1 MNDIARTEGAKTLAF
16 VSRVISWWHAHPVLG
31 PIVLA
36 VVVMMPAFVAVGSNI
51 GFAWYPTGDVSHTE
65 LMLRSIPDHPPL
77 VGVAARVGSI
87 FDQGATPGPSMA
99 YLLYPVYF
107 VLGRGSVAVLV
118 STLVVHV
125 ASVAAV
131 LVLLRRWAPTAL
143 VLAVAVVFAVTCR
156 ALAPRFF
163 LEPWN
168 VWVPLF
174 AYALFLVL
182 VWGAGTG
189 HRSAIPWA
197 FAVGYHCVQTH
208 ISYVP
213 IVGAALV
220 VLVIWS
226 AIAFRA
232 AWPRLVGSVAAVT
245 VLMWLP
251 PVIEQ
256 LQEGTGNLR
265 RLWEHFTSPESATV
279 GVGAALKAVVG
290 EFNALGPFVTGPGKA
305 PYDSPDVIGLVIYAV
320 IVGWGAVAVRRDRR
334 LFAFFVVVAAS
345 SLVGLV
351 ATSRVFGEFYDYVIR
366 WMWIQA
372 GLLVAVAAVGVG
384 RAVVE
389 WLVERR
395 DDGPGLRM
403 TRRALP
409 FLPIGAIVLVSVVG
423 VGASVGARPPYAP
436 DSRIVAGLATPLD
449 EVLDSRDDGL
459 LLRWHDPASLG
470 GTSFGLVLEME
481 KRGVEIHVEPWAGA
495 AARRH
500 RVITESQ
507 ADAVLWL
514 VTGPENI
521 AAFARR
527 SDAVKLAET
536 DPRSADERRESD
548 ELRGRIEDMMIE
560 AGHPEWIDLLDSQ
573 YGHMQVL
580 LFTPISDELFAAT
593 ARYSELRLP
602 TAVFE
607 VPVGAP
613 YFP

>member
-1 MNDIARTEGAKTLAF
+1 
-16 VSRVISWWHAHPVLG
+16 
-31 PIVLA
+31 
-36 VVVMMPAFVAVGSNI
+36 
-51 GFAWYPTGDVSHTE
+51 
-65 LMLRSIPDHPPL
+65 MLRSIPDHPPL

-87 FDQGATPGPSMA
+87 FDQGSTPGPSMA
-99 YLLYPVYF
+99 YLLYPVYV

-131 LVLLRRWAPTAL
+131 LVLLRRWAPSAL
-143 VLAVAVVFAVTCR
+143 VFAVASVFAVTCR

-182 VWGAGTG
+182 VWGVFIG

-197 FAVGYHCVQTH
+197 FAVGFHCVQTH

-213 IVGAALV
+213 IVGAALAAI
-220 VLVIWS
+220 LVWS
-226 AIAFRA
+226 AIACRD
-232 AWPRLVGSVAAVT
+232 AWPRIVGSVGAVT
-245 VLMWLP
+245 AIMWMP

-256 LQEGTGNLR
+256 FQEGTGNLR
-265 RLWEHFTSPESATV
+265 RLWEHFTAPESATV
-279 GVGAALKAVVG
+279 GLGSALKAVAG
-290 EFNALGPFVTGPGKA
+290 EFNVLGPFVTGPGKA

-320 IVGWGAVAVRRDRR
+320 IVGWGAVAIRRDRR

-345 SLVGLV
+345 SAVGLV

-384 RAVVE
+384 RRVVG
-389 WLVERR
+389 WLGERG
-395 DDGPGLRM
+395 DDGLILRIAG
-403 TRRALP
+403 RASTVVV
-409 FLPIGAIVLVSVVG
+409 IIVVAGVG

-436 DSRIVAGLATPLD
+436 DSRVVAGLAGPLD
-449 EVLDSRDDGL
+449 EVLDSRDDEL

-500 RVITESQ
+500 RAITETQ
-507 ADAVLWL
+507 ATAVLWL
-514 VTGPENI
+514 VTGPQNI

-536 DPRSADERRESD
+536 DPRSTDERRESD
-548 ELRGRIEDMMIE
+548 ELRERIEDMMIE

>member
-1 MNDIARTEGAKTLAF
+1 MTARTTVSTFGRRVVSWFDRHPIIGPTF
-16 VSRVISWWHAHPVLG
+16 VALVVMAPAIA
-31 PIVLA
+31 A
-36 VVVMMPAFVAVGSNI
+36 VVSNI
-51 GFAWYPTGDVSHTE
+51 GYAWYPTGDVSHTE
-65 LMLRSIPDHPPL
+65 LMLRSIPGHPPL

-99 YLLYPVYF
+99 YLLYPVYV

-125 ASVAAV
+125 AAVAAV
-131 LVLLRRWAPTAL
+131 LVLLRRWSDDVTMMAA
-143 VLAVAVVFAVTCR
+143 AVVLAVTCR

-168 VWVPLF
+168 VWIPLF

-182 VWGAGTG
+182 AWGAFIG
-189 HRSAIPWA
+189 HGRAIPWV

-213 IVGAALV
+213 IVGV
-220 VLVIWS
+220 VLLAVVV
-226 AIAFRA
+226 RA
-232 AWPRLVGSVAAVT
+232 VTAHRSDLPRLVARTGVVT
-245 VLMWLP
+245 AIMWLP

-256 LQEGTGNLR
+256 FQDGTGNLR

-279 GVGAALKAVVG
+279 GVRAAAKAVAG
-290 EFNALGPFVTGPGKA
+290 EFNLLGPFVTGPGKA
-305 PYDSPDVIGLVIYAV
+305 PYDSPNWIGLVAFAV
-320 IVGWGAVAVRRDRR
+320 VVAIGIRSLRRDRR
-334 LFAFFVVVAAS
+334 LFPLAVVVAGS
-345 SLVGLV
+345 SIIGLV

-372 GLLVAVAAVGVG
+372 GLLVVVALVGLARRVDRRRVMTVAVVAVAGVAVAGVAG
-384 RAVVE
+384 SA
-389 WLVERR
+389 
-395 DDGPGLRM
+395 
-403 TRRALP
+403 
-409 FLPIGAIVLVSVVG
+409 GAH
-423 VGASVGARPPYAP
+423 PPYAP
-436 DSRIVAGLATPLD
+436 DSRIVAGLAPQLTEAIGSSDD
-449 EVLDSRDDGL
+449 EL

-481 KRGVEIHVEPWAGA
+481 KRGVDIHVEPWAGA

-500 RVITESQ
+500 RVLTESE

-521 AAFARR
+521 ASFADRA
-527 SDAVKLAET
+527 DAVKLAET
-536 DPRSADERRESD
+536 DPRSIEQRRESD
-548 ELRGRIEDMMIE
+548 ELRRRIEELMIE
-560 AGHPEWIDLLDSQ
+560 AGHPEWIELLDSQ

-580 LFTPISDELFAAT
+580 LFTPVSDELFAAT

-602 TAVFE
+602 TAIFE

>member
-1 MNDIARTEGAKTLAF
+1 MSRPNSIGRLLA
-16 VSRVISWWHAHPVLG
+16 WWHAHPIIG
-31 PIVLA
+31 PGVLA
-36 VVVMMPAFVAVGSNI
+36 VVVMMPAIVAVVSNI
-51 GFAWYPTGDVSHTE
+51 GVAWYPTGDVSHTE
-65 LMLRSIPDHPPL
+65 LMLRSVPGHPPL

-87 FDQGATPGPSMA
+87 FDQGSTPGPSMA
-99 YLLYPVYF
+99 YLLYPVYLL
-107 VLGRGSVAVLV
+107 LGRGSVAVLV

-125 ASVAAV
+125 AAVAAT
-131 LVLLRRWAPTAL
+131 LALLRRWADPL
-143 VLAVAVVFAVTCR
+143 VVFATAVVFAVTCR

-168 VWVPLF
+168 VWIPLF

-182 VWGAGTG
+182 VWGAFLG
-189 HRSAIPWA
+189 HSRAVPWA

-213 IVGAALV
+213 IVGAALAALAV
-220 VLVIWS
+220 WSVIR
-226 AIAFRA
+226 FRSSMV
-232 AWPRLVGSVAAVT
+232 RLVAATGSVTA
-245 VLMWLP
+245 LMWLP

-256 LQEGTGNLR
+256 FQEGTGNLR
-265 RLWEHFTSPESATV
+265 RLWEHFTAPESATV
-279 GVGAALKAVVG
+279 GFGAALKAVAG
-290 EFNALGPFVTGPGKA
+290 EFNLLGPFVTGPGKA
-305 PYDSPDVIGLVIYAV
+305 PYDAPNVIGLLLFVV
-320 IVGWGAVAVRRDRR
+320 LVVGGALALRRDRSMLT
-334 LFAFFVVVAAS
+334 LFGVVAGS

-372 GLLVAVAAVGVG
+372 GLLAAVSAVGVARRIVATVGRG
-384 RAVVE
+384 RALAV
-389 WLVERR
+389 
-395 DDGPGLRM
+395 GLA
-403 TRRALP
+403 AL
-409 FLPIGAIVLVSVVG
+409 IAVSAAG
-423 VGASVGARPPYAP
+423 VGASAGARPPYAP
-436 DSRIVAGLATPLD
+436 DSRIVAGLAPQL
-449 EVLDSRDDGL
+449 EERLGSRDVDL
-459 LLRWHDPASLG
+459 VLRWHDPASLG

-500 RVITESQ
+500 RVLVESD

-521 AAFARR
+521 AAFERR
-527 SDAVKLAET
+527 PDAVKLAET
-536 DPRSADERRESD
+536 DPRSTADVLESD
-548 ELRGRIEDMMIE
+548 RLRERIEASMVE

-580 LFTPISDELFAAT
+580 LFTPITEDLFEAT
-593 ARYSELRLP
+593 ARYSEIRLP

>member
-1 MNDIARTEGAKTLAF
+1 MSRRSSVGRILA
-16 VSRVISWWHAHPVLG
+16 WWHAHPIVG
-31 PIVLA
+31 PCVLA
-36 VVVMMPAFVAVGSNI
+36 VVVMMPAIVAVVSNI
-51 GFAWYPTGDVSHTE
+51 GVAWYPTGDVSHTE
-65 LMLRSIPDHPPL
+65 LMLRGIPGHPPL

-87 FDQGATPGPSMA
+87 FDQGSTPGPSMA

-107 VLGRGSVAVLV
+107 LLGRGSVAVLS

-125 ASVAAV
+125 AAVAAT
-131 LVLLRRWAPTAL
+131 LVLLRRWSDPL
-143 VLAVAVVFAVTCR
+143 VVFATAVVFAVTCR

-168 VWVPLF
+168 VWIPLF

-182 VWGAGTG
+182 VWGAFLG
-189 HRSAIPWA
+189 HSRAVPWA

-213 IVGAALV
+213 IVGAALAALV
-220 VLVIWS
+220 VWCVVRFRSS
-226 AIAFRA
+226 A
-232 AWPRLVGSVAAVT
+232 PRLVITTGSVTAF
-245 VLMWLP
+245 MWLP

-256 LQEGTGNLR
+256 FQEGTGNLR

-279 GVGAALKAVVG
+279 GFVAALKAVAG
-290 EFNALGPFVTGPGKA
+290 EFNVLGPFVTGPGKA
-305 PYDSPDVIGLVIYAV
+305 PYDAPNAIGLLLFVALV
-320 IVGWGAVAVRRDRR
+320 VGGVFALRRDRSLLT
-334 LFAFFVVVAAS
+334 LFGVVAGS
-345 SLVGLV
+345 SVVGLV

-372 GLLVAVAAVGVG
+372 GLLVAVSAVGIARRIVVRVDRDRLLAVG
-384 RAVVE
+384 
-389 WLVERR
+389 
-395 DDGPGLRM
+395 
-403 TRRALP
+403 
-409 FLPIGAIVLVSVVG
+409 LVSLIAVSAVG
-423 VGASVGARPPYAP
+423 VGASAGARPPYAP
-436 DSRIVAGLATPLD
+436 DSRIVAGLAPQLEERLGTRAADL
-449 EVLDSRDDGL
+449 V
-459 LLRWHDPASLG
+459 LRWHDPASLG

-481 KRGVEIHVEPWAGA
+481 KRGIEIHVEPWAGA

-500 RVITESQ
+500 RVLVESE

-521 AAFARR
+521 AAFERR
-527 SDAVKLAET
+527 PDAVKLAET
-536 DPRSADERRESD
+536 DPRSDGDKEESD
-548 ELRGRIEDMMIE
+548 RLRERIEESMVE

-573 YGHMQVL
+573 YGHMQIL
-580 LFTPISDELFAAT
+580 LFTPIDDELFAAA
-593 ARYSELRLP
+593 ARYSEIRLP